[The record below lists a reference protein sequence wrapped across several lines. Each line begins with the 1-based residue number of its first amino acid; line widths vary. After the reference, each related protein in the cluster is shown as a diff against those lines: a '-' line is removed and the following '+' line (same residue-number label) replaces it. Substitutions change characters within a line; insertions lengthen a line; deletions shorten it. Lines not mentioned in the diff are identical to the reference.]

1 MALFNADEEQRI
13 SAAIAAAERKTSGEI
28 VAVVALSSENY
39 LYVPFLI
46 ASLVALFVPWP
57 LMHLVWTPD
66 KNTWIENQHI
76 YLIQLLVF
84 LILLAVIWPKRIR
97 TALVPRAVRAAHAK
111 RRATE
116 QFLAQNLHT
125 TAGRT
130 GVLIFVSVA
139 ERHAEI
145 LADKGIDER
154 VPAGTWQ
161 VIVDLLTKEISESR
175 AVDGFIHAIE
185 TTGQHLAKHFP
196 PGNVDPNE
204 LPDHLIVLDN

>member
-1 MALFNADEEQRI
+1 MPLFNTDEEQRI
-13 SAAIAAAERKTSGEI
+13 SAAISAAEHETSGEI

-84 LILLAVIWPKRIR
+84 LILLAVTWPRRIR
-97 TALVPRAVRAAHAK
+97 TALVPRAVRAAHVK

-161 VIVDLLTKEISESR
+161 EIIDRLTKEISEGR
-175 AVDGFIHAIE
+175 AAGGFIHAIE
-185 TTGQHLAKHFP
+185 TTGKHLAKHFP
-196 PGNVDPNE
+196 PGTVDPNE
-204 LPDHLIVLDN
+204 LPDHLIILDN